1 MKRKKT
7 TEGFRS
13 LFVIALVLI
22 LFSLQATRVAAAT
35 CGSGQS
41 EDIVNDLC
49 VECLAGKFQIKYEIS

>member
-22 LFSLQATRVAAAT
+22 LFSLQATRVAAVT
-35 CGSGQS
+35 CGNGEYSDTVAPCQDCS
-41 EDIVNDLC
+41 
-49 VECLAGKFQIKYEIS
+49 AGKFQIKYEIS

>member
-35 CGSGQS
+35 CGSGQY
-41 EDIVNDLC
+41 EITTGTC
-49 VECLAGKFQIKYEIS
+49 AECLAGKFQIKYEIS